1 MIKELKTLNCEE
13 EPIHLCGKIQNFGY
27 LIVFDLTGKCV
38 AISENCTE
46 WLPVDL
52 SLALHMKL
60 NDVLAHVPAETPLA
74 FKLEDLS
81 AIRQT
86 PFSTKTKLNDKDF
99 QLTLYIHQ
107 QQLFLEFEMNENM
120 IIEFH
125 QLHEFQQNFDRSE
138 NVWQTLCE
146 NIAKIIDFDRIMV
159 YQFLEDNSGMVVAES
174 KKLQEE
180 SILGYRY
187 PEFDI
192 PKQARQLYLQNLSRQ
207 TPDIYGKTIDMYG
220 LSTDHI
226 DLSKSRIRAL
236 SPIHLQYL
244 YNFGVRASA
253 SFSIII
259 DNKLWGLVACQNT
272 RPKYIPFDKVS
283 LCVFVTQYA
292 ANKYLVEQQRIK
304 IQQDHTIKEIELELK
319 EQLFFSPSFEKTLSN
334 FANRFMQTLSATG
347 FLIKSPEC
355 TLHFGDTP
363 KDHLLEDIH
372 AAINKVVGQEAIF
385 TTHSFSLPAKQ
396 HIDAT
401 NWTGIARL
409 SFDEENEFSI
419 YWFRKEIITEEKW
432 AGIPEKQHIYSE
444 EKQAY
449 IYSPR
454 TSFQLWKKEVK
465 GQSEKWSVFDNEF
478 LARIQKLIQ
487 ESLLRKFNELRKLNQ
502 KLIEAN
508 NALDT
513 YTHQLAHDLK
523 NPLSTIRTSAQFMQT
538 RQDISPEFVARFAKN
553 IGESANLIND
563 IIDKTIESTKSS
575 FDILKYE
582 LVSTEAFI
590 NQLIQQGIQRYNV
603 QNFEIILGDLH
614 PILGEKTLLYQLFMN
629 LINNAIKF
637 SSKNSKAV
645 LEISS
650 IVEDNKT
657 IYFIKDNGI
666 GIEEAER
673 EKVFSI
679 FKRLSNASPFE
690 GSGVGMSIVKRIV
703 DRLNAEISFDSVVG
717 TGTVFKLQFPNE

>member
-27 LIVFDLTGKCV
+27 LIVFNFSGECI
-38 AISENCTE
+38 AISENCSE

-52 SLALHMKL
+52 SRALHL
-60 NDVLAHVPAETPLA
+60 GLHDFLAHVHADRPIEFNIKDISSL
-74 FKLEDLS
+74 K
-81 AIRQT
+81 QN
-86 PFSTKTKLNDKDF
+86 PFSTKTKLNDKNY
-99 QLTLYIHQ
+99 QLTLYIHDE
-107 QQLFLEFEMNENM
+107 QLFLEFEMNENM
-120 IIEFH
+120 IIELN
-125 QLHEFQQNFDRSE
+125 QLNEFQRNFERSE

-146 NIAKIIDFDRIMV
+146 NIFKIIGFDRIMV
-159 YQFLEDNSGMVVAES
+159 YQFLEDSSGIVIAES
-174 KKLQEE
+174 KKLPEE
-180 SILGYRY
+180 SVLGYRY

-207 TPDIYGKTIDMYG
+207 TPDIHGKTVDIYG
-220 LSTDHI
+220 LSPDQI
-226 DLSKSRIRAL
+226 DLTKSRIRAL

-244 YNFGVRASA
+244 DNFGVRASA
-253 SFSIII
+253 SFSIVI
-259 DNKLWGLVACQNT
+259 DNKLWGLVACQNIE
-272 RPKYIPFDKVS
+272 PKYIPFDKIS
-283 LCVFVTQYA
+283 LCLFVTQYA
-292 ANKYLVEQQRIK
+292 ANKYLLEQQLIK
-304 IQQDHTIKEIELELK
+304 IQQDHTINEIELELK
-319 EQLFFSPSFEKTLSN
+319 EKLFFNQSFEKTLSE
-334 FANRFMQTLSATG
+334 FANRFMQTISSTG
-347 FLIKSPEC
+347 FIIKSPDY
-355 TLHFGDTP
+355 TLRFGDAP
-363 KDHLLEDIH
+363 SECLLEDIH
-372 AAINKVVGQEAIF
+372 TAINKVAGQENIF
-385 TTHSFSLPAKQ
+385 TSHSFCLAANKNVDNS
-396 HIDAT
+396 

-432 AGIPEKQHIYSE
+432 AGIPEKHQIYSE

-454 TSFQLWKKEVK
+454 TSFQLWKKEVN
-465 GQSEKWSVFDNEF
+465 GQSEKWSVFDKDF
-478 LARIQKLIQ
+478 LVRIQKLIQ
-487 ESLLRKFNELRKLNQ
+487 ESILRKLNELRRLNQ

-523 NPLSTIRTSAQFMQT
+523 NPLSTIKASAQFMQT
-538 RQDISPEFVARFAKN
+538 RSDISQEFVARFSKN
-553 IGESANLIND
+553 IADAASLIND

-582 LVSTEAFI
+582 LVSTETFI
-590 NQLIQQGIQRYNV
+590 NQLIQQSIQRYKV

-614 PILGEKTLLYQLFMN
+614 PVFGEKTLLYQLFMN

-637 SSKNSKAV
+637 SSKNSMTV